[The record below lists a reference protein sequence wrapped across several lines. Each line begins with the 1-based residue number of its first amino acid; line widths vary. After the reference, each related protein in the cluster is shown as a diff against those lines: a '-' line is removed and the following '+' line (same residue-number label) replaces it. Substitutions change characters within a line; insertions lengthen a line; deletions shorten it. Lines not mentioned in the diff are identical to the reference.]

1 MSTLY
6 IDFETTSTV
15 DLKKVGAWMYSRH
28 PSTDVLCMAYAE
40 EGDEVHIT
48 PHKRIPEMTAFEVI
62 LRRAL
67 KVEAHNAF
75 FERAIWTNIMV
86 ARYGWPEI
94 PEDKWRCSA
103 ALAASKGLP
112 RKLEYVAQVL
122 KLKNQKDPRGQ
133 KLILKTNGI
142 KRKVL
147 DGNEFK
153 DLCDYCKR
161 DVEVERELSQRLGS
175 LSPQELKVWQLDQ
188 KINLRG
194 IYFDRKCVESAM
206 GLVGEFANGLKSD
219 VASITKG
226 EITSTNQVAKTIEW
240 LGKKGVKVKDLTKDS
255 VSKALARGDSLDPD
269 AKMVLSIRA
278 QLAKNSVK
286 KLEAMQN
293 VADSDDRIR
302 DCFMYHGASTGRW
315 TGKLVQL
322 QNLPRGTINDL
333 DTCFDLINAGD
344 LELFKACYPDVM
356 GAVSSCV
363 RGMLTAKPGHTLIA
377 ADYNAIETRVL
388 FWLAGEERGLQK
400 FRDGTDLY
408 KDMASDIYKVSNDA
422 VTKLQRQV
430 GKTAILGLGY
440 QMGAEKF
447 FDTCALNGIDLS
459 KQLAEGVII
468 TYRSKYDSVVRF
480 WYAMEDNARK
490 AFKNP
495 GKGYKVGRLTWIY
508 DQVQNILGLRLPSG
522 RHLHY
527 WWPSIESVTR
537 MNKDGVE
544 YTKDALCFWSVDST
558 TKKWAKESTYGG
570 KLVENAVQAVARD
583 LLAEA
588 MLNLNRHEHDIV
600 LHAHDEV
607 VIECAEEHRDVN
619 EHFLTIEMESLP
631 NWAEGLPIKAETW
644 VSKRYKK

>member
-6 IDFETTSTV
+6 IDFETTGTV

-28 PSTDVLCMAYAE
+28 PDTDILCMAWSFKDGPVYL
-40 EGDEVHIT
+40 HT
-48 PHKRIPEMTAFEVI
+48 PQDDFPNWRDFKDCVF
-62 LRRAL
+62 
-67 KVEAHNAF
+67 EAHNAF

-133 KLILKTNGI
+133 KLILKTNGL

-147 DGNEFK
+147 DGNDFK
-153 DLCDYCKR
+153 DLCDYCKQ
-161 DVEVERELSQRLGS
+161 DVEVEREISQRLGS

-206 GLVGEFANGLKSD
+206 GLVGKFANGLKSD
-219 VASITKG
+219 VARITEG
-226 EITSTNQVAKTIEW
+226 AITSTNQVAKTIEW
-240 LGKKGVKVKDLTKDS
+240 LGQKGVKIEDLTKES
-255 VSKALARGDSLDPD
+255 VSRALTRGDSLDPD
-269 AKMVLSIRA
+269 AKEILTIRA

-286 KLEAMQN
+286 KLEAMEN
-293 VADSDDRIR
+293 VADTDDRIR

-333 DTCFDLINAGD
+333 DTCFDLINTGD
-344 LELFKACYPDVM
+344 LELFKSCYPDVM
-356 GAVSSCV
+356 GAVSSCI

-388 FWLAGEERGLQK
+388 FWLAIELAGLQK
-400 FRDGTDLY
+400 FSKGVDLY
-408 KDMASDIYKVSNDA
+408 VDMASDIYRTEKVSK
-422 VTKLQRQV
+422 TQRQV

-447 FDTCALNGIDLS
+447 FDTCQLNGIDLDTE
-459 KQLAEGVII
+459 LAKGVVT
-468 TYRSKYDSVVRF
+468 TYRSKYQSVVRF
-480 WYAMEDNARK
+480 WYDMEDAARK

-495 GKGYKVGRLTWIY
+495 GKRYPVGRLTWVF
-508 DQVQNILGLRLPSG
+508 DQGQNILGLRLPSG
-522 RHLHY
+522 RYLHY
-527 WWPSIESVTR
+527 WWPSVESVTR
-537 MNKDGVE
+537 EDKEGNKF
-544 YTKDALCFWSVDST
+544 TKDALCFWSVDST

-588 MLNLNRHEHDIV
+588 MLAVEKYALIV
-600 LHAHDEV
+600 LSAHDELV
-607 VIECAEEHRDVN
+607 VEVAEERLGDFNWPKAVAQTMC
-619 EHFLTIEMESLP
+619 EASEWAKDLP
-631 NWAEGLPIKAETW
+631 LKVETW
-644 VSKRYKK
+644 QAKRYKK